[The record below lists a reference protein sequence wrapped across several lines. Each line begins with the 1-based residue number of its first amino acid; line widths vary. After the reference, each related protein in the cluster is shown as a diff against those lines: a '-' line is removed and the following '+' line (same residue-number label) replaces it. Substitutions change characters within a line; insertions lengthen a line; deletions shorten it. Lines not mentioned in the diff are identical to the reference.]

1 MAAAPPP
8 PSDVVCGQDQGPGF
22 RNDGEGRA
30 DLRALLECACG
41 GLVPGSYVEGVND
54 TTHPLG
60 VPKIVSS

>member
-1 MAAAPPP
+1 MSVAGRIKGLALEMMAKAVLTCAPC
-8 PSDVVCGQDQGPGF
+8 SSVPG
-22 RNDGEGRA
+22 
-30 DLRALLECACG
+30 G